1 MAISMTATKTSS
13 RKLPQRTCIG
23 CRVVSDKRKLVRI
36 VRTPQ
41 GALAVDAKG
50 RAAGRGAYI
59 CTSAECWKSCLSSN
73 KLEFSLKVKITPE
86 ERSRLLAEGL
96 SLIGGE

>member
-1 MAISMTATKTSS
+1 MTPMKTSS

-23 CRVVSDKRKLVRI
+23 CRDVSDKRKLIRI
-36 VRTPQ
+36 VRTPA
-41 GALAVDAKG
+41 GSLALDPKG

-59 CTSAECWKSCLSSN
+59 CASPDCWKSCLNSN

>member
-1 MAISMTATKTSS
+1 MAISMTATKTS
-13 RKLPQRTCIG
+13 RPRLPQRTCIG
-23 CRVVSDKRKLVRI
+23 CREVSDKRKLIRI
-36 VRTPQ
+36 VRTPD
-41 GALAVDAKG
+41 GKLAMDPKG

-59 CTSAECWKSCLSSN
+59 CASAECWRSCLNSN

-86 ERSRLLAEGL
+86 ERSRLLSEGL